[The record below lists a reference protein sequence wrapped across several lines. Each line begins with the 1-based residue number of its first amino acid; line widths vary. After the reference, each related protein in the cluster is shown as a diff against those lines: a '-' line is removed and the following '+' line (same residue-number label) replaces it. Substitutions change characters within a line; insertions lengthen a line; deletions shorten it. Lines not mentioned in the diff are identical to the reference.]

1 MTTFKELNALFINTS
16 LKKRAED
23 SHTRLLLNA
32 SSSIM
37 AKNGVSV
44 EHVHLAAH
52 NIPPG
57 VYPNM
62 TEHGWEK
69 DEWPELWKKVKAA
82 EILIVG
88 TPIWLGKRVRSAVY

>member
-1 MTTFKELNALFINTS
+1 MTIFTELNALFINTS
-16 LKKRAED
+16 LNKKAED

-44 EHVHLAAH
+44 EHLHLAAH
-52 NIPPG
+52 DIPPG
-57 VYPNM
+57 VYPDM

-69 DEWPELWKKVKAA
+69 D
-82 EILIVG
+82 
-88 TPIWLGKRVRSAVY
+88 